1 LRSLGNIRPRSEMSE
16 LLTFRF
22 LGKELFVDRVS
33 IMVGFDSDSM
43 LSCFISWLSRKSAQ
57 ANETVELDL

>member
-1 LRSLGNIRPRSEMSE
+1 MSE